1 MTVCQDCGCECRGYD
16 KREREWQHSDL
27 FDMECHIHCAVDRMR
42 CPKCGKVF
50 LADVPWA
57 GKGSGFT
64 LLFEAKSLQ
73 LMGDMPVNS
82 TARFPNVND
91 KRLWNVP
98 DRSVEERMKG
108 LDLNHM
114 TRFYVDGTSCR
125 KGHGH
130 ISIFADEDHEIVFV
144 TDGNS
149 ADSVTRFREWLEE
162 HGGKAGNME
171 YICCDMGKGFMSG
184 MAREFPKAVVTYDR
198 FHVMEHMTMTVDRA
212 RRHGWNVLREEGGLK
227 EATDPKG
234 QRFLLLRNNDNLSE
248 WQMGKVKGILS
259 SHAEIGT
266 VYSLKESLLDTSGF
280 DNRYDA
286 ANHPIVWSLTVEYT
300 AIGAS
305 RDIIRLVDN
314 RFDEIPN
321 RFSSGMRNGV
331 MEGIDSVIRAVKGRA
346 GGYRDRRNLRTLCHL
361 RGSGRCSVR
370 GGSCRKSRRN
380 GVPTRSRAYAGAAW
394 VCDFLS

>member
-1 MTVCQDCGCECRGYD
+1 MRESVPGGCC
-16 KREREWQHSDL
+16 
-27 FDMECHIHCAVDRMR
+27 
-42 CPKCGKVF
+42 
-50 LADVPWA
+50 
-57 GKGSGFT
+57 SGFT

-108 LDLNHM
+108 LDPSHM

-184 MAREFPKAVVTYDR
+184 IAREFPKAVVTYDR
-198 FHVMEHMTMTVDRA
+198 FHLMEHMTMAVDRA

-248 WQMGKVKGILS
+248 WQMGRMKGILS

-266 VYSLKESLLDTSGF
+266 VYSLKESPRDTWGF

-286 ANHPIVWSLTVEYT
+286 ANHPIAWSLTAEYT
-300 AIGAS
+300 AIGAL

-314 RFDEIPN
+314 RFDEILN
-321 RFSSGMRNGV
+321 WFSSGMRNGV
-331 MEGIDSVIRAVKGRA
+331 MEGIDSIIRAVKGRA
-346 GGYRDRRNLRTLCHL
+346 GGYRVRRNLRTLCHL

-370 GGSCRKSRRN
+370 DGSCRESRRN